1 MTRSTTR
8 NYIYK
13 GVKMWKIISGMDMV
27 VLIIVIDP
35 CSSACNWE
43 QVISKQF
50 LEVITTAHPWCDGHS
65 TSISVCG
72 YGSSYNSY

>member
-1 MTRSTTR
+1 
-8 NYIYK
+8 
-13 GVKMWKIISGMDMV
+13 MV

-50 LEVITTAHPWCDGHS
+50 LKVITTAHPWCDGHS

-72 YGSSYNSY
+72 VWEVRVGVQVYRREFHTHIHID